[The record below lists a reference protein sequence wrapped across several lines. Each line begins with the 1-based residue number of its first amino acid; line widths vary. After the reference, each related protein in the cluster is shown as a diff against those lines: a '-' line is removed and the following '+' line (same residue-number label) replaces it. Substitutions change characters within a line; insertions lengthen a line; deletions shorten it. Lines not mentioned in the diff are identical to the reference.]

1 MRENSIYML
10 YCGSCADSVK
20 IRLVS
25 SASSTGER
33 LKSGD
38 AFIIAP
44 PLAVCLS
51 TIYNELNTAC
61 NRRMIVKQ
69 TKERGYIM
77 YFNFQYKVII
87 RKDKQSKITG
97 YKFAESEKIAAVI
110 CERLNSL
117 GLYAIY
123 CKY

>member
-1 MRENSIYML
+1 MFLFLCSTVKKNHKEN
-10 YCGSCADSVK
+10 
-20 IRLVS
+20 
-25 SASSTGER
+25 ASYGALDLHR

-38 AFIIAP
+38 AVIIAP